1 MTAKSRLRILMLSA
15 FAGALLVPAYASAQ
29 DAQTQK
35 QLDDLQQQL
44 QALQKQVNEAKKAAK
59 DAAQTSQ
66 AVQAQAAAMKG
77 AYGDAAPVLSS
88 KEPWALPAGV
98 KLSWGGFI
106 AAEGVWRNR
115 SEMAD
120 INTDFNNIPYALS
133 PQYHEN
139 ELRFTARQSR
149 LWWMGEGNI
158 SDKQKIYAYF
168 ETDFLGAATT
178 SNSIQSNSY
187 TPRIRQAFLNYDDN
201 YNGWHVLAGQTWSLL
216 TQNRVGI
223 KERQENIPLTI
234 DAQYTV
240 GFNWTRNAQIR
251 VVKDVSPGITVG
263 VSAESPQVRFQ
274 SPGSNLPQGLFIN
287 STNLGTQSGLMDT
300 LQQYSIDQVPDFIE
314 KIAFDPGWGHYEVL
328 GLQRFFTDRV
338 QPCNPTAAN
347 ILAGAACAPG
357 LGPTNIPIGTAS
369 NLNTFGWGVGGSVL
383 LPAVPKFLD
392 LQGSVLYG
400 KGIGR
405 YGDAQLPDVT
415 FARNGS
421 LQPITSFQTLV
432 GAVAH
437 VNPDLDFYVYAGL
450 EQNQSNWSSVGA
462 NNIGFGNPNY
472 SDGTCFTENSTAV
485 PAVPNSQTNGLLST
499 TGCSVNVKRVEEI
512 QVGFWQNFYK
522 GPMGRITAGAS
533 FEYIHRDTFPGA
545 NAIGTV
551 GATNAAGAQLTPV
564 AGLVSPRTD
573 EAVVMTSLRY
583 YFP

>member
-1 MTAKSRLRILMLSA
+1 MLSA

-44 QALQKQVNEAKKAAK
+44 QTLQKQVNEAKKAAK

-66 AVQAQAAAMKG
+66 AVQAQTAAMKG
-77 AYGDAAPVLSS
+77 AYGADAALPT

-115 SEMAD
+115 NEVAD
-120 INTDFNNIPYALS
+120 INTDFNNIPYALT
-133 PQYHEN
+133 PLYHEN
-139 ELRFTARQSR
+139 EMRFTARQSR

-158 SDKQKIYAYF
+158 SDKQKVYAYF

-178 SNSIQSNSY
+178 ANSIQSNSY
-187 TPRIRQAFLNYDDN
+187 TPRIRQAFVNYDDN
-201 YNGWHVLAGQTWSLL
+201 FSGWHVLAGQAWSLA

-234 DAQYTV
+234 DAQYTI

-251 VVKDVSPGITVG
+251 VVKDVSPGITFG

-274 SPGSNLPQGLFIN
+274 TPGSNFPAGIFIN
-287 STNLGTQSGLMDT
+287 STNTGTQSGLMDT
-300 LQQYSIDQVPDFIE
+300 LQSYSVDQVPDFIE
-314 KIAFDPGWGHYEVL
+314 KVAFDPGWGHYEIL
-328 GLQRFFTDRV
+328 GIQRFFTDRV
-338 QPCNPTAAN
+338 QPCNGAVVNLATGSNCAAGLLPTA
-347 ILAGAACAPG
+347 
-357 LGPTNIPIGTAS
+357 NIPIPGSSAS

-405 YGDAQLPDVT
+405 YGDGQLPDVT
-415 FARNGS
+415 FGRDGS
-421 LQPITSFQTLV
+421 LQPITAFQTLV

-450 EQNQSNWSSVGA
+450 EQNQSNWSSVQG
-462 NNIGFGNPNY
+462 NNIGLGNPFY
-472 SDGTCFTENSTAV
+472 SDGTCFQENGTAA
-485 PAVPNSQTNGLLST
+485 PAAPGSPVSGLLT
-499 TGCSVNVKRVEEI
+499 NTGCSVNVKRLEEI
-512 QVGFWQNFYK
+512 NVGFWQNFYK
-522 GPMGRITAGAS
+522 GPMGRITGGVE
-533 FEYIHRDTFPGA
+533 FEYIHRDVFAGT
-545 NAIGTV
+545 NAIGNVTQGV
-551 GATNAAGAQLTPV
+551 TAN
-564 AGLVSPRTD
+564 AGLVAPKTD
-573 EAVVMTSLRY
+573 QAVVMTSLRY